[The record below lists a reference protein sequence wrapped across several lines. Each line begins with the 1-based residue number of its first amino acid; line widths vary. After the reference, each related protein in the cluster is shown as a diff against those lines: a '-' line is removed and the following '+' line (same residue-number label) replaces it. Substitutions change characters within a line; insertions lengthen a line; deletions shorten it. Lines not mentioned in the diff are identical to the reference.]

1 MLREQCFSCYDHV
14 LFQLYGQT
22 GNYDPVKNA
31 QNYVK
36 WLEAYNRVSC
46 IVCGRKIE
54 YKRNEDGIWVEH
66 EIKKEP

>member
-1 MLREQCFSCYDHV
+1 MLRQQCFSCYDHV

-22 GNYDPVKNA
+22 KDYNPVKIA
-31 QNYVK
+31 QDYVK

-46 IVCGRKIE
+46 VVCGREIE